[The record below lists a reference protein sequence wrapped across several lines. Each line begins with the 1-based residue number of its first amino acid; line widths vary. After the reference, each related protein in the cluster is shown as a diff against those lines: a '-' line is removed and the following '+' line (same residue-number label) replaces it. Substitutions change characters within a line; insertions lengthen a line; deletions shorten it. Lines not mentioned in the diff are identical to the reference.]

1 MSVTIPSLDACFK
14 ENQKL
19 STLKLRSLLQLPES
33 EEAGEK
39 DLLHKIGSTK
49 VYAHAR
55 SSREKYLH
63 TVCTFLARGQGL

>member
-39 DLLHKIGSTK
+39 DLHKIGSTK
-49 VYAHAR
+49 VYVHAC
-55 SSREKYLH
+55 SSRDKYLH
-63 TVCTFLARGQGL
+63 TVCTILGLGQGL